1 VTRCLSEQ
9 QRRAR
14 RYARTAPK
22 SLLVAVARQQLTL
35 AQNATMGRSMQAVCD
50 SVAGPLTHLVVA
62 LTRGQ
67 VLGPEATAQCAA
79 WTFQVL
85 QGRVCLTIG
94 RVRRYGWPGELLAGP
109 AGHYQLVA
117 ERDAVLLLTL
127 AQTASCSAK

>member
-1 VTRCLSEQ
+1 MTRCLSEQ
-9 QRRAR
+9 QRKAR

-35 AQNATMGRSMQAVCD
+35 AQNAAVGRSMQAVC
-50 SVAGPLTHLVVA
+50 SNVPGPLKHVVVA

-67 VLGPEATAQCAA
+67 VLGPEATAQCTS

-94 RVRRYGWPGELLAGP
+94 RARRYGWPGELLAGP
-109 AGHYQLVA
+109 PGDFRLIA
-117 ERDAVLLLTL
+117 EPDAVLLLNL
-127 AQTASCSAK
+127 ALTAD